1 MVILIKLRGRWQLKF
16 SSVKIS
22 SKSQNLLGRLKAR
35 TDLTPN
41 LMARFAICLSI
52 KEKSV
57 PRYEEYDKDGSILE
71 PTILF
76 GEYEQLYLGLMKNR
90 LKKDGLPET
99 ELNEMTRCHLNR
111 GVIALS
117 SRIDNLGDFYDLV
130 VEERNV

>member
-1 MVILIKLRGRWQLKF
+1 M
-16 SSVKIS
+16 
-22 SKSQNLLGRLKAR
+22 GRLKAR
-35 TDLTPN
+35 TELTPN

-52 KEKSV
+52 KEKSI
-57 PRYEEYDKDGSILE
+57 PHSGEYDKDGSVLE

-117 SRIDNLGDFYDLV
+117 ARINDLGDFYNLV